1 MEPERGSVIDTREIL
16 WKTKRHRW
24 VALLPLVL
32 ILCLAVLYLRVATP
46 VYESSLVISLED
58 QAQLSEGVER
68 MVRPSERTEDLV
80 QRVARVRNRVLNRT
94 FLQGVADRLGFSRDS
109 RLMAMGNA
117 AARKYPGITPEE
129 DASRVAVASLLRKI
143 TITPGGSSYIKIA
156 VKEPIPENARRVATA
171 VGEGLVEETR
181 KTTLEQ
187 AQARGEFSQDQIS
200 VATEDLRRAE
210 DALRDYRERTGVSED
225 AVPMSTV
232 DPGQADAA
240 RDLATVADK
249 EMDEIRDRIRSDHE
263 TWASRVGSGTP
274 LPELRTPA
282 TTRLESRLSSL
293 EASYGAGSARGSS
306 GREGTSLLPQIAS
319 ARQNLLQEYEVAA
332 DRMSGDIPDDA
343 RQIAAGIALDRS
355 VLRSLQAR
363 KGRLSGMARSYASST
378 HSLPREQM
386 EVERL
391 RNDVQ
396 TKRDLLATLQKE
408 AVSSRLS
415 EALETSQLSLRVLI
429 VEPPQLPLKP
439 VWPDSLKILLGA
451 FVLGM
456 FLSVGVVLGVDRV
469 GAILRTVEQ
478 AEEEMGAKVIGT
490 IPRIEGW
497 GRPGSFFQNHWAA
510 VSIVALVVLTVLV
523 TGVYTTMSSIRH
535 GSPTAGETRR

>member
-1 MEPERGSVIDTREIL
+1 VEPERGSVIDTREIL

-46 VYESSLVISLED
+46 VYESSLEISLED

-68 MVRPSERTEDLV
+68 MVRPSERTEDMV
-80 QRVARVRNRVLNRT
+80 QRVARVRNRILNRT
-94 FLQGVADRLGFSRDS
+94 FLQGVADRLGFSRDP
-109 RLMAMGNA
+109 RLLAMGNA
-117 AARKYPGITPEE
+117 AARKYPGITPDEY
-129 DASRVAVASLLRKI
+129 ASRIAVAGLLKKI
-143 TITPGGSSYIKIA
+143 TVTPGGSSYIKIS
-156 VKEPIPENARRVATA
+156 VKEPNPENARRVATA
-171 VGEGLVEETR
+171 VGEGLVEDTR

-225 AVPMSTV
+225 AMPMASA

-240 RDLATVADK
+240 RDLATVADR
-249 EMDEIRDRIRSDHE
+249 EMDEIRDRIRSDHDMW
-263 TWASRVGSGTP
+263 TSSVGSKP

-293 EASYGAGSARGSS
+293 EASYGASSARG
-306 GREGTSLLPQIAS
+306 GREGTSLLGQIS
-319 ARQNLLQEYEVAA
+319 SVRQNLLSEYEAA
-332 DRMSGDIPDDA
+332 AEQLGDVPDDA

-363 KGRLSGMARSYASST
+363 KGRLQGVARSYSTST

-386 EVERL
+386 DVERL

-408 AVSSRLS
+408 AVSSRMS
-415 EALETSQLSLRVLI
+415 EALETSQLSGHVLI

-439 VWPDSLKILLGA
+439 VWPDPVKIFLGA
-451 FVLGM
+451 WVVGL
-456 FLSVGVVLGVDRV
+456 FLSIGVVLGADRV
-469 GAILRTVEQ
+469 GAVLRTVEQ
-478 AEEEMGAKVIGT
+478 AEEELGAKVIGT

-497 GRPGSFFQNHWAA
+497 SRPGSFIQNHWPA
-510 VSIVALVVLTVLV
+510 VSIAVLVVLTVLV
-523 TGVYTTMSSIRH
+523 TGVYTTVTTLHH
-535 GSPTAGETRR
+535 GSPTTGETRR

>member
-68 MVRPSERTEDLV
+68 MVRPSERTEDMV

-109 RLMAMGNA
+109 RLLAAGNA
-117 AARKYPGITPEE
+117 AARKYPGITPDEY
-129 DASRVAVASLLRKI
+129 ASRVAVASLLKKI
-143 TITPGGSSYIKIA
+143 TITPGGSSYIKIS
-156 VKEPIPENARRVATA
+156 VKEPLPENARRVATA

-210 DALRDYRERTGVSED
+210 DALRSYRERTGVSED
-225 AVPMSTV
+225 AVVTSSV

-240 RDLATVADK
+240 RDLATVADR
-249 EMDEIRDRIRSDHE
+249 EMDEIRDRIRSDQE
-263 TWASRVGSGTP
+263 MWRSSVGSGTP

-293 EASYGAGSARGSS
+293 EASYGASSARG
-306 GREGTSLLPQIAS
+306 GREGTSLLGQISS
-319 ARQNLLQEYEVAA
+319 ARQNLLSEYEAA
-332 DRMSGDIPDDA
+332 AERLPGSVPADA

-363 KGRLSGMARSYASST
+363 KGRLQGMARSYASST

-439 VWPDSLKILLGA
+439 VWPDPVKIFLGA
-451 FVLGM
+451 WVLGL
-456 FLSVGVVLGVDRV
+456 FLSVGVVLSADRV
-469 GAILRTVEQ
+469 GAVLRTVEQ
-478 AEEEMGAKVIGT
+478 AEEELGAKVIGT

-497 GRPGSFFQNHWAA
+497 SRPGSFFQNHWAA
-510 VSIVALVVLTVLV
+510 VSIAALLILTVLV
-523 TGVYTTMSSIRH
+523 TGVYTTVTTLRH
-535 GSPTAGETRR
+535 PSPTAGETRR

>member
-58 QAQLSEGVER
+58 QAPLSEGVER
-68 MVRPSERTEDLV
+68 MVRPSERTEDMV

-109 RLMAMGNA
+109 HLLAAGNA
-117 AARKYPGITPEE
+117 AARKYPGITPDEY
-129 DASRVAVASLLRKI
+129 ASRVAVAALLKKI
-143 TITPGGSSYIKIA
+143 TITPGGSSYIKIS
-156 VKEPIPENARRVATA
+156 VKEPLPENARRVATA
-171 VGEGLVEETR
+171 VGEGLIEETR

-225 AVPMSTV
+225 AIQTPSM

-249 EMDEIRDRIRSDHE
+249 EMDEIRDRIRSDRE
-263 TWASRVGSGTP
+263 MWTSRVGSSTP

-293 EASYGAGSARGSS
+293 EASYGASSARG
-306 GREGTSLLPQIAS
+306 GREGTPLLGQISS
-319 ARQNLLQEYEVAA
+319 ARQNLLSEYEAA
-332 DRMSGDIPDDA
+332 AERLPSNVPDDA

-355 VLRSLQAR
+355 VLRSIEAR
-363 KGRLSGMARSYASST
+363 KGRLQGMARSYASST
-378 HSLPREQM
+378 HSIPREQM

-429 VEPPQLPLKP
+429 VEPPQFPLKP
-439 VWPDSLKILLGA
+439 VWPDPVKIFLGA
-451 FVLGM
+451 WVVGL
-456 FLSVGVVLGVDRV
+456 FLSVGVVLSADRV
-469 GAILRTVEQ
+469 GAVLRTVEQ
-478 AEEEMGAKVIGT
+478 AEEELGAKVIGT

-497 GRPGSFFQNHWAA
+497 SRPGSFFQNHWAA
-510 VSIVALVVLTVLV
+510 VSIAALLVLTVLV
-523 TGVYTTMSSIRH
+523 TGVYTTVTTIRH
-535 GSPTAGETRR
+535 ESPTAGETRR

>member
-1 MEPERGSVIDTREIL
+1 VEPERGSVIDTREIL

-68 MVRPSERTEDLV
+68 MVRPSERTEDMV
-80 QRVARVRNRVLNRT
+80 QRVARVRNRILNRT
-94 FLQGVADRLGFSRDS
+94 FLQGVADRLGFSRDP
-109 RLMAMGNA
+109 RLLAMGNA
-117 AARKYPGITPEE
+117 AARKYPGITPDEY
-129 DASRVAVASLLRKI
+129 ASRIAVAGLLKKI
-143 TITPGGSSYIKIA
+143 TVTPGGSSYIKIS
-156 VKEPIPENARRVATA
+156 VKEPNPENARRVATA

-181 KTTLEQ
+181 KTTLEH
-187 AQARGEFSQDQIS
+187 AQARGEFSQDQVS

-225 AVPMSTV
+225 AMPMASA

-240 RDLATVADK
+240 RDLATVADR
-249 EMDEIRDRIRSDHE
+249 EMDEIRDRIRSDHDMW
-263 TWASRVGSGTP
+263 TSRVGSRP

-293 EASYGAGSARGSS
+293 EASYGASSARG
-306 GREGTSLLPQIAS
+306 GREGTSLLGQISS
-319 ARQNLLQEYEVAA
+319 ARQNLLSEYEAA
-332 DRMSGDIPDDA
+332 AERLGDVPDDA

-363 KGRLSGMARSYASST
+363 KGRLQGMARSYSSST

-415 EALETSQLSLRVLI
+415 EALETSQLALRVLI

-439 VWPDSLKILLGA
+439 VWPDPVKIFLGA
-451 FVLGM
+451 WVVGL
-456 FLSVGVVLGVDRV
+456 FLSIGVVLGADRV
-469 GAILRTVEQ
+469 GAVLRTVEQ
-478 AEEEMGAKVIGT
+478 AEEELGAKVIGT

-497 GRPGSFFQNHWAA
+497 SRPGSFIQNHWPA
-510 VSIVALVVLTVLV
+510 VSIAVLLVLTILV
-523 TGVYTTMSSIRH
+523 TGVYTTVTTLHH

>member
-1 MEPERGSVIDTREIL
+1 VEPERGSVIDTREIL

-46 VYESSLVISLED
+46 VYESSLEISLED

-68 MVRPSERTEDLV
+68 MVRPSERTEDMV
-80 QRVARVRNRVLNRT
+80 QRVARVRNRILNRT
-94 FLQGVADRLGFSRDS
+94 FLQGVADRLGFSRDP
-109 RLMAMGNA
+109 RLLAMGNA
-117 AARKYPGITPEE
+117 AARKYPGITPDEY
-129 DASRVAVASLLRKI
+129 ASRIAVGALLKKI
-143 TITPGGSSYIKIA
+143 TVTPGGSSYIKIS
-156 VKEPIPENARRVATA
+156 VKEPNPENARRVATA
-171 VGEGLVEETR
+171 VGEGLIEETR

-210 DALRDYRERTGVSED
+210 DALRGYRERTGVSEN
-225 AVPMSTV
+225 AMPMTSA

-240 RDLATVADK
+240 RDLATVADR
-249 EMDEIRDRIRSDHE
+249 EMDEIRDRIRSDHDMW
-263 TWASRVGSGTP
+263 TSTVGSGKP

-293 EASYGAGSARGSS
+293 ESSYGASSARG
-306 GREGTSLLPQIAS
+306 GREGTSLLGQISA
-319 ARQNLLQEYEVAA
+319 ARQNLLSEYEAA
-332 DRMSGDIPDDA
+332 AERLGDVPDDA

-363 KGRLSGMARSYASST
+363 KGRLQGMASSYSSST

-386 EVERL
+386 DVERL

-408 AVSSRLS
+408 AVSSRMS
-415 EALETSQLSLRVLI
+415 EALETSQLSGRVLI

-439 VWPDSLKILLGA
+439 VWPDPVKIFLGA
-451 FVLGM
+451 WVVGL
-456 FLSVGVVLGVDRV
+456 FLSIGVVLGADRV
-469 GAILRTVEQ
+469 GAVLRTVEQ
-478 AEEEMGAKVIGT
+478 AEEELGTKVIGT

-497 GRPGSFFQNHWAA
+497 SRPGSFIQNHWPA
-510 VSIVALVVLTVLV
+510 VSIAVLLVLTVLV
-523 TGVYTTMSSIRH
+523 TGVYTTVTTLHH
-535 GSPTAGETRR
+535 GNPTAGETRR

>member
-46 VYESSLVISLED
+46 VYESSLEISLED

-68 MVRPSERTEDLV
+68 MVRPSERTEDMV
-80 QRVARVRNRVLNRT
+80 QRVARVRNRILNRT
-94 FLQGVADRLGFSRDS
+94 FLQGVADRLGFSRDP
-109 RLMAMGNA
+109 RLLAMGNA
-117 AARKYPGITPEE
+117 AARKYPGITPDEY
-129 DASRVAVASLLRKI
+129 ASRIAVGALLKKI
-143 TITPGGSSYIKIA
+143 TVTPGGSSYIKIS
-156 VKEPIPENARRVATA
+156 VKEPNPENARRVATA
-171 VGEGLVEETR
+171 VGEGLIEETR

-210 DALRDYRERTGVSED
+210 DALRGYRERTGVSEN
-225 AVPMSTV
+225 AMPMTSA

-240 RDLATVADK
+240 RDLATVADR
-249 EMDEIRDRIRSDHE
+249 EMDEIRDRIRSDHDMW
-263 TWASRVGSGTP
+263 TSTVGSGKP

-293 EASYGAGSARGSS
+293 ESSYGASSARG
-306 GREGTSLLPQIAS
+306 GREGTSLLGQISA
-319 ARQNLLQEYEVAA
+319 ARQNLLSEYEAA
-332 DRMSGDIPDDA
+332 AERLGDVPDDA

-363 KGRLSGMARSYASST
+363 KGRLQGMASSYSSST

-386 EVERL
+386 DVERL

-408 AVSSRLS
+408 AVSSRMS
-415 EALETSQLSLRVLI
+415 EALETSQLSGRVLI

-439 VWPDSLKILLGA
+439 VWPDPVKIFLGA
-451 FVLGM
+451 WVVGL
-456 FLSVGVVLGVDRV
+456 FLSIGVVLGADRV
-469 GAILRTVEQ
+469 GAVLRTVEQ
-478 AEEEMGAKVIGT
+478 AEEELGTKVIGT

-497 GRPGSFFQNHWAA
+497 SRPGSFIQNHWPA
-510 VSIVALVVLTVLV
+510 VSIAVLLVLTVLV
-523 TGVYTTMSSIRH
+523 TGVYTTVTTLHH
-535 GSPTAGETRR
+535 GNPTAGETRR

>member
-68 MVRPSERTEDLV
+68 MVRPSERTEDMV
-80 QRVARVRNRVLNRT
+80 QRVARVRNRILNRT

-109 RLMAMGNA
+109 RLLAAGNA

-129 DASRVAVASLLRKI
+129 YASRVAVASLMKKI
-143 TITPGGSSYIKIA
+143 TITPGGSSYIKIS
-156 VKEPIPENARRVATA
+156 VREPLPENARRVATA

-225 AVPMSTV
+225 AIPTPSM

-249 EMDEIRDRIRSDHE
+249 EMDEIRDRIRSDRE
-263 TWASRVGSGTP
+263 MWTSRVGSGTP
-274 LPELRTPA
+274 PPELRTPA

-293 EASYGAGSARGSS
+293 EASYGASSARG
-306 GREGTSLLPQIAS
+306 GREGTSLLGQISS
-319 ARQNLLQEYEVAA
+319 ARQNLLSEYEAA
-332 DRMSGDIPDDA
+332 AERLPGDVPDDA

-355 VLRSLQAR
+355 VLRSLQTR
-363 KGRLSGMARSYASST
+363 KGRLQGMARSYASST
-378 HSLPREQM
+378 RSVPREQM

-415 EALETSQLSLRVLI
+415 EALETSQLSLRVLT
-429 VEPPQLPLKP
+429 VESPQLPLKP
-439 VWPDSLKILLGA
+439 VWPDPVKIFLGA
-451 FVLGM
+451 WVMGL
-456 FLSVGVVLGVDRV
+456 FLSVGVVLGADRV
-469 GAILRTVEQ
+469 GAVLRTVEQ
-478 AEEEMGAKVIGT
+478 AEEELGAKVIGT

-497 GRPGSFFQNHWAA
+497 SRPGSFIQNHWPA
-510 VSIVALVVLTVLV
+510 VSIAALVVLTILV
-523 TGVYTTMSSIRH
+523 TGVYTTVTTLRH
-535 GSPTAGETRR
+535 PSPTAGETRR

>member
-1 MEPERGSVIDTREIL
+1 VEPERGSVIDTREIL

-46 VYESSLVISLED
+46 VYESSLEISLED

-68 MVRPSERTEDLV
+68 MVRPSERTEDMV
-80 QRVARVRNRVLNRT
+80 QRVARVRNRILNRT
-94 FLQGVADRLGFSRDS
+94 FLQGVADRLGFSRDP
-109 RLMAMGNA
+109 RLLAMGNA
-117 AARKYPGITPEE
+117 AARKYPGITPDEY
-129 DASRVAVASLLRKI
+129 ASRIAVGALLKKI
-143 TITPGGSSYIKIA
+143 TVTPGGSSYIKIS
-156 VKEPIPENARRVATA
+156 VKEPNPENARRVATA
-171 VGEGLVEETR
+171 VGEGLIEETR

-210 DALRDYRERTGVSED
+210 DALRGYRERTGVSEN
-225 AVPMSTV
+225 AMPMTSA

-240 RDLATVADK
+240 RDLATVADR
-249 EMDEIRDRIRSDHE
+249 EMDEIRDRIRSDHDMW
-263 TWASRVGSGTP
+263 TSTVGSGKP

-293 EASYGAGSARGSS
+293 ESSYGASSARG
-306 GREGTSLLPQIAS
+306 GREGTSLLGQISA
-319 ARQNLLQEYEVAA
+319 ARQNLLSEYEAA
-332 DRMSGDIPDDA
+332 AERLGDVPDDA

-363 KGRLSGMARSYASST
+363 KGRLQGVARSYSTST

-386 EVERL
+386 DVERL

-408 AVSSRLS
+408 AVSSRMS
-415 EALETSQLSLRVLI
+415 EALETSQLSGRVLI

-439 VWPDSLKILLGA
+439 VWPDPVKIFLGA
-451 FVLGM
+451 WVVGL
-456 FLSVGVVLGVDRV
+456 FLSIGVVLGADRV
-469 GAILRTVEQ
+469 GAVLRTVEQ
-478 AEEEMGAKVIGT
+478 AEEELGTKVIGT

-497 GRPGSFFQNHWAA
+497 SRPGSFIQNHWPA
-510 VSIVALVVLTVLV
+510 VSIAVLLVLTVLV
-523 TGVYTTMSSIRH
+523 TGVYTTVTTLHH
-535 GSPTAGETRR
+535 GNPTAGETRR

>member
-1 MEPERGSVIDTREIL
+1 VEPERGSVIDTREIL

-46 VYESSLVISLED
+46 VYESSLEISLED

-68 MVRPSERTEDLV
+68 MVRPSERTEDMV
-80 QRVARVRNRVLNRT
+80 QRVARVRNRILNRT
-94 FLQGVADRLGFSRDS
+94 FLQGVADRLGFSRDP
-109 RLMAMGNA
+109 RLLAMGNA
-117 AARKYPGITPEE
+117 AARKYPGITPDEY
-129 DASRVAVASLLRKI
+129 ASRIAVAGLLKKI
-143 TITPGGSSYIKIA
+143 TVTPGGSSYIKIS
-156 VKEPIPENARRVATA
+156 VKEPNPENARRVATA
-171 VGEGLVEETR
+171 VGEGLVEDTR

-210 DALRDYRERTGVSED
+210 DALRGYRERTGVSEN
-225 AVPMSTV
+225 AMPMTSA

-240 RDLATVADK
+240 RDLATVADR
-249 EMDEIRDRIRSDHE
+249 EMDEIRDRIRSDHDMW
-263 TWASRVGSGTP
+263 TSTVGSGKP

-293 EASYGAGSARGSS
+293 ESSYGASSARG
-306 GREGTSLLPQIAS
+306 GREGTSLLGQISA
-319 ARQNLLQEYEVAA
+319 ARQNLLSEYEAA
-332 DRMSGDIPDDA
+332 AERLGDVPDDA

-363 KGRLSGMARSYASST
+363 KGRLQGMASSYSSST

-386 EVERL
+386 DVERL

-408 AVSSRLS
+408 AVSSRMS
-415 EALETSQLSLRVLI
+415 EALETSQLSGRVLI

-439 VWPDSLKILLGA
+439 VWPDPVKIFLGA
-451 FVLGM
+451 WVVGL
-456 FLSVGVVLGVDRV
+456 FLSIGVVLGADRV
-469 GAILRTVEQ
+469 GAVLRTVEQ
-478 AEEEMGAKVIGT
+478 AEEELGAKVIGT

-497 GRPGSFFQNHWAA
+497 SRPGSFIQNHWPA
-510 VSIVALVVLTVLV
+510 VSIAVLVVLTVLV
-523 TGVYTTMSSIRH
+523 TGVYTTVTTLHH
-535 GSPTAGETRR
+535 GSPTTGETRR

>member
-46 VYESSLVISLED
+46 VYESSLEISLED

-68 MVRPSERTEDLV
+68 MVRPSERTEDMV
-80 QRVARVRNRVLNRT
+80 QRVARVRNRILNRT
-94 FLQGVADRLGFSRDS
+94 FLQGVADRLGFSRDP
-109 RLMAMGNA
+109 RLLAMGNA
-117 AARKYPGITPEE
+117 AARKYPGITPDEY
-129 DASRVAVASLLRKI
+129 ASRIAVAGLLKKI
-143 TITPGGSSYIKIA
+143 TVTPGGSSYIKIS
-156 VKEPIPENARRVATA
+156 VKEPNPENARRVATA
-171 VGEGLVEETR
+171 VGEGLVEDTR

-225 AVPMSTV
+225 AMPMASA

-240 RDLATVADK
+240 RDLATVADR
-249 EMDEIRDRIRSDHE
+249 EMDEIRDRIRSDHDMW
-263 TWASRVGSGTP
+263 TSSVGSKP

-293 EASYGAGSARGSS
+293 EASYGASSARG
-306 GREGTSLLPQIAS
+306 GREGTSLLGQIS
-319 ARQNLLQEYEVAA
+319 SVRQNLLSEYEAA
-332 DRMSGDIPDDA
+332 AEQLGDVPDDA

-363 KGRLSGMARSYASST
+363 KGRLQGVARSYSTST

-386 EVERL
+386 DVERL

-408 AVSSRLS
+408 AVSSRMS
-415 EALETSQLSLRVLI
+415 EALETSQLSGHVLI

-439 VWPDSLKILLGA
+439 VWPDPVKIFLGA
-451 FVLGM
+451 WVVGL
-456 FLSVGVVLGVDRV
+456 FLSIGVVLGADRV
-469 GAILRTVEQ
+469 GAVLRTVEQ
-478 AEEEMGAKVIGT
+478 AEEELGAKVIGT

-497 GRPGSFFQNHWAA
+497 SRPGSFIQNHWPA
-510 VSIVALVVLTVLV
+510 VSIAVLVVLTVLV
-523 TGVYTTMSSIRH
+523 TGVYTTVTTLHH
-535 GSPTAGETRR
+535 GSPTTGETRR

>member
-1 MEPERGSVIDTREIL
+1 VEPERGSVIDTREIL

-68 MVRPSERTEDLV
+68 MVRPSERTEDMV
-80 QRVARVRNRVLNRT
+80 QRVARVRNRILNRT
-94 FLQGVADRLGFSRDS
+94 FLQGVADRLGFSRDP
-109 RLMAMGNA
+109 RLLAMGNA
-117 AARKYPGITPEE
+117 AARKYPGITPDEY
-129 DASRVAVASLLRKI
+129 ASRIAVAGLLKKI
-143 TITPGGSSYIKIA
+143 TVTPGGSSYIKIS
-156 VKEPIPENARRVATA
+156 VKEPNPENARRVATA

-181 KTTLEQ
+181 KTTLEH
-187 AQARGEFSQDQIS
+187 AQARGEFSQDQVS

-225 AVPMSTV
+225 AMPMASA

-240 RDLATVADK
+240 RDLATVADR
-249 EMDEIRDRIRSDHE
+249 EMDEIRDRIRSDHDMW
-263 TWASRVGSGTP
+263 TSRVGSRP

-293 EASYGAGSARGSS
+293 EASYGASSARG
-306 GREGTSLLPQIAS
+306 GREGTSLLGQISS
-319 ARQNLLQEYEVAA
+319 ARQNLLSEYEAA
-332 DRMSGDIPDDA
+332 AERLGDVPDDA

-363 KGRLSGMARSYASST
+363 KGRLQGMARSYSSST

-415 EALETSQLSLRVLI
+415 EALETSQLALRVLI

-439 VWPDSLKILLGA
+439 VWPDPVKIFLGA
-451 FVLGM
+451 WVVGL
-456 FLSVGVVLGVDRV
+456 FLSIGVVLGADRV
-469 GAILRTVEQ
+469 GAVLRTVEQ
-478 AEEEMGAKVIGT
+478 AEEELGAKVIGT

-497 GRPGSFFQNHWAA
+497 SRPGSFIQNHWPA
-510 VSIVALVVLTVLV
+510 VSIAVLLVLTVLV
-523 TGVYTTMSSIRH
+523 TGVYTTVTTLHH
-535 GSPTAGETRR
+535 GSPTAAETRR

>member
-1 MEPERGSVIDTREIL
+1 VEPERGSVIDTREIL
-16 WKTKRHRW
+16 WKTRRHRW

-32 ILCLAVLYLRVATP
+32 VLCLAVLYLRVATP
-46 VYESSLVISLED
+46 VYESSFEISLED
-58 QAQLSEGVER
+58 QAQLSEGVAR
-68 MVRPSERTEDLV
+68 MVPPSERVEDMV
-80 QRVARVRNRVLNRT
+80 QRVARVRNRILNRT
-94 FLQGVADRLGFSRDS
+94 FLQGVADRLGFSRDP
-109 RLMAMGNA
+109 RLLAMGNA
-117 AARKYPGITPEE
+117 AARKYPGVTADEYATRI
-129 DASRVAVASLLRKI
+129 AVGALLKKI
-143 TITPGGSSYIKIA
+143 TITPSGSSYIKIS
-156 VKEPIPENARRVATA
+156 VKEPVPENARRVANA
-171 VGEGLVEETR
+171 VGEGLIEETR
-181 KTTLEQ
+181 KQTLEQ
-187 AQARGEFSQDQIS
+187 AQARGEFSQDQVS

-210 DALRDYRERTGVSED
+210 DALREYRERTGVSEN
-225 AVPMSTV
+225 AVPTISV

-263 TWASRVGSGTP
+263 MWRTSAGSVP
-274 LPELRTPA
+274 LPELRSPA
-282 TTRLESRLSSL
+282 ATRLEARLSGL

-319 ARQNLLQEYEVAA
+319 VRQNLLSEYEAA
-332 DRMSGDIPDDA
+332 AERLPGDIPDDA

-363 KGRLSGMARSYASST
+363 KGRLQGMARSYSSST
-378 HSLPREQM
+378 QSLPREQM

-439 VWPDSLKILLGA
+439 VWPDPVKILLGA

-456 FLSVGVVLGVDRV
+456 FLSVAVVLGADRV
-469 GAILRTVEQ
+469 GAVIRTVEQ
-478 AEEEMGAKVIGT
+478 AQEELGAKVIGT

-497 GRPGSFFQNHWAA
+497 SRPGSFFQNHWAVA
-510 VSIVALVVLTVLV
+510 SILVLVLLTVLV
-523 TGVYTTMSSIRH
+523 TGVYTTVSSLRH
-535 GSPTAGETRR
+535 GNPTAGEMRR